1 MLSVIMSVNQLVVK
15 LAVPLALHGATA
27 GWKFNDYEVNKN
39 S

>member
-1 MLSVIMSVNQLVVK
+1 MLSVIMPVNQLVVK
-15 LAVPLALHGATA
+15 LDVPLAVCGATA